1 MEEEKVNINM
11 PVEQEIGI
19 HEAATQMDVVV
30 AGVREHHDLNETVQF
45 DDSDPLGEE
54 NVQSLTRHLEMMLEA
69 GEDFGSYRDGDYVDE
84 EFVQYVIQGGYSAEA
99 ASGLIDAIRRCEVAF
114 SGENQGEA
122 TQLLRVVE
130 AIPSELLQE
139 IYTADPDNKANPI
152 TALLNSIPLD
162 GSHAAQLLRILDKC
176 QDEDMSTVDALTYP
190 EYMRLFAAMESNER
204 DFELARI
211 PSHPESTSYEAI
223 ADFNQRVVNRV
234 YWLMGEQLGLPMH
247 IVDAYIANA
256 RFRHTHLMPNGSEL
270 PTAFEGD
277 RIADDIYGIAACVEA
292 VGIDDFKR
300 LDEAFTLETPEIYR
314 PEDLRIM
321 RGILDGDEM
330 ILEELRRGD
339 LTVVFFDARGDT
351 KSVIV
356 DSVRAYRKTSGRVLF
371 FEMPGAET
379 VKARKKQLVERGLHP
394 STVVFDSHGSPGSI
408 EGNRGKSRYRI
419 VSERRAMRTRRDVF
433 VGDIVDQLLSDGFMQ
448 PGRGIDDSSGASGAV
463 EIFFSACST
472 DQEVDRGVG
481 STRARSVAQAAIDAT
496 IGNQNR
502 VLVYGS
508 RAPMHLL
515 WGNGRIRYIDDDHHN
530 GTGEDRS
537 VMTRYT
543 FDPDRFADE
552 GIVFEYID
560 GVVHDRRAA

>member
-1 MEEEKVNINM
+1 M
-11 PVEQEIGI
+11 PVEQEIGT
-19 HEAATQMDVVV
+19 HEAATQMDAIV

-45 DDSDPLGEE
+45 DDSDPSGEE
-54 NVQSLTRHLEMMLEA
+54 NMHHLIRRLEVMLGT
-69 GEDFGSYRDGDYVDE
+69 GEDLSPYRDAEYVDE
-84 EFVQYVIQGGYSAEA
+84 EFVQYVIQGGYSIEA

-122 TQLLRVVE
+122 TQLLSIVE

-139 IYTADPDNKANPI
+139 IYTADSDNKANPI

-176 QDEDMSTVDALTYP
+176 QDEDISTVDALTYP

-292 VGIDDFKR
+292 VSIDDFKR

-321 RGILDGDEM
+321 RGILDEDETT
-330 ILEELRRGD
+330 LEGLRRGD
-339 LTVVFFDARGDT
+339 LTVVFFDARGDIRSEIIDT
-351 KSVIV
+351 IA
-356 DSVRAYRKTSGRVLF
+356 AYRKRSKRVLF
-371 FEMPGAET
+371 FEMSNGAVIEE
-379 VKARKKQLVERGLHP
+379 RKKQLLQRDLHP
-394 STVVFDSHGSPGSI
+394 STVTFDTHGASGSLKV
-408 EGNRGKSRYRI
+408 NRGKDTYRI
-419 VSERRAMRTRRDVF
+419 VSERSAARTRRDVF
-433 VGDIVDQLLSDGFMQ
+433 VGDLVDELMSDGFMQ
-448 PGRGIDDSSGASGAV
+448 PNRGIDSADEAIGTI
-463 EIFFSACST
+463 EIFFSACSSDEGNEAT
-472 DQEVDRGVG
+472 RGSALRRSIARAAVDAASSWG
-481 STRARSVAQAAIDAT
+481 TKARI
-496 IGNQNR
+496 
-502 VLVYGS
+502 YGS
-508 RAPMHLL
+508 RSRMSVT
-515 WGNGRIRYIDDDHHN
+515 WGGGAIRYVNLDPLKHTD
-530 GTGEDRS
+530 GEQS
-537 VMTRYT
+537 AMTRYT
-543 FDPDRFADE
+543 FDPNHFADE
-552 GIVFEYID
+552 GIALEHID